1 MAVGRGMNPT
11 RVTVQA
17 QGFGT
22 CLAPFWLSSGAHGQ
36 TDRLRGSSNPKVW
49 AGGNCSA
56 SMASPPAKHSQRPV
70 GVNVPLS
77 VAAPGDLWCVPA
89 VRGRQH
95 FTQDCVVCIKY

>member
-56 SMASPPAKHSQRPV
+56 SMKSGLGGWLRLQPSTVDGQLEPTSLCQWRLQVTSGAS
-70 GVNVPLS
+70 L
-77 VAAPGDLWCVPA
+77 L
-89 VRGRQH
+89 
-95 FTQDCVVCIKY
+95 